1 MVQHADESNVPIH
14 HIILV
19 GHNSRVFYVPFMAQH
34 LINYKIDEEFF
45 GDNRFR
51 FGLDTMR
58 IAKQAGSRKPS
69 TNGSRPLA
77 YNLRD
82 LHTFVT
88 GKCYENSHQCQSY
101 SYFFLSLLGVKERRY
116 LQSYEM
122 AAGAAW
128 GR

>member
-1 MVQHADESNVPIH
+1 MVCDAYRFDAVGSSFFRFMVQHADELEVPIH

-19 GHNSRVFYVPFMAQH
+19 GHNSRVFDVPFLAQH
-34 LINYKIDEEFF
+34 FCNYTIYEEFF

-58 IAKQAGSRKPS
+58 IAKQAVSRNPS
-69 TNGSRPLA
+69 TNGLHPPA

-88 GKCYENSHQCQSY
+88 GKCYENTPRAM
-101 SYFFLSLLGVKERRY
+101 VV
-116 LQSYEM
+116 
-122 AAGAAW
+122 
-128 GR
+128 

>member
-1 MVQHADESNVPIH
+1 MVSDAYRFDAVGSSFIRFMVQHADESDVAIH

-19 GHNSRVFYVPFMAQH
+19 GHNSRVFDVPFLAQH

-58 IAKQAGSRKPS
+58 IAKQAVSRNPS

-77 YNLRD
+77 
-82 LHTFVT
+82 
-88 GKCYENSHQCQSY
+88 
-101 SYFFLSLLGVKERRY
+101 
-116 LQSYEM
+116 
-122 AAGAAW
+122 
-128 GR
+128 